1 MSKLCLLEIEFT
13 LLPQKRRE
21 FAQSLEFLTG
31 SEQGLIRRSVYV
43 DRDEPER
50 VLWVE
55 EWSNLE
61 TLEGHLETAGFRALV
76 GGLRVLGNVLDC
88 RLVDLG
94 SDIGRGADCHR
105 SPRYLRGKIIPE
117 AYTRTAE

>member
-61 TLEGHLETAGFRALV
+61 TLEGHLETAAFRALV

-88 RLVDLG
+88 RLVDFG
-94 SDIGRGADCHR
+94 SDRGTGADGR
-105 SPRYLRGKIIPE
+105 R
-117 AYTRTAE
+117 

>member
-1 MSKLCLLEIEFT
+1 MSDICLLEIEFT

-31 SEQGLIRRSVYV
+31 SWQGLIRRSVYI

-55 EWSNLE
+55 EWSSRAMLE
-61 TLEGHLETAGFRALV
+61 VHVETPAFRALI
-76 GGLRVLGNVLDC
+76 GGLRVLGNLLDC
-88 RLVDLG
+88 RLVDFA
-94 SDIGRGADCHR
+94 SEIVTEKKSHPCARVI
-105 SPRYLRGKIIPE
+105 RGKII
-117 AYTRTAE
+117 